1 MAAVPA
7 RVLEEVSSVT
17 GDGLPFTAGE
27 ATRQQAIL
35 DAEFAAGWFEPPPEE
50 WQLAGVQ
57 GGPPGDPGPGPGEG
71 VPGGAGAWAGEPP
84 WLPGENP
91 PAAPA
96 GPGRSGGPAEA
107 GRAGAGPGPGRAGRG
122 DDGLAGVILA
132 ARRCESRALAGLL
145 AATGELHRRRVSHP
159 DRRVGEHA
167 AGELAILMTLTGR
180 AAIGL
185 MGQAAALRRLP
196 ATMAAL
202 RAGRIDRARA
212 GVIAYETE
220 LLDDDAVAAAVEL
233 LVIEDAP
240 GLDPARLRRRLRRAV
255 AAADPGAARRR
266 KEQAAR
272 DARVELVPE
281 QSGNAGLAGRELP
294 PAAAIAADA
303 RIDAAARA
311 LKAAGVKAR
320 LTQLRAAVFLSL
332 LTGSDPLQFLPP
344 GTNQTDSTSDTDTAA
359 SSDADPAPGSTRPA
373 GASTAGASTRATP
386 TSETDTA
393 NASGTG
399 GTAGTAGTGTGGTGT
414 GGTGTGGTGTGG
426 TGTGE

>member
-1 MAAVPA
+1 M
-7 RVLEEVSSVT
+7 LEEVSSVT

-27 ATRQQAIL
+27 AARQQAIL
-35 DAEFAAGWFEPPPEE
+35 AAEFAAGWFEPPPEE

-57 GGPPGDPGPGPGEG
+57 SGPPGDPGPGPGDG

-107 GRAGAGPGPGRAGRG
+107 GRAGAVPGPAEAVPCGIVAHDADGPGGAGFASGSVLDTLAPGPVLSGAL
-122 DDGLAGVILA
+122 DDVHGAGLAGLGDDELAGIILA
-132 ARRCESRALAGLL
+132 ARRCESRALADLL
-145 AATGELHRRRVSHP
+145 AAVAELPPRRVSHR

-167 AGELAILMTLTGR
+167 AGELAILMTLTSR
-180 AAIGL
+180 AATGL
-185 MGQAAALRRLP
+185 MDQAAALRRLP

-212 GVIAYETE
+212 AVIAYETE
-220 LLDDDAVAAAVEL
+220 LLDDDDVAAAVEL
-233 LVIEDAP
+233 LVIEDAL

-255 AAADPGAARRR
+255 AAADPQAARRR
-266 KEQAAR
+266 KEQAAK

-311 LKAAGVKAR
+311 LKAAGVRAR

-344 GTNQTDSTSDTDTAA
+344 GTDQ
-359 SSDADPAPGSTRPA
+359 
-373 GASTAGASTRATP
+373 
-386 TSETDTA
+386 
-393 NASGTG
+393 
-399 GTAGTAGTGTGGTGT
+399 TGTTPG
-414 GGTGTGGTGTGG
+414 
-426 TGTGE
+426 